1 MAEIES
7 WEELYVDRE
16 TCPPCRNYQIDLAR
30 SMQIT
35 NLIMVNKDAGQYLC
49 TSKEYAYYYKICP
62 DGRIEQRKYSD
73 NRIKKLKE
81 AGVIQ
86 GF

>member
-1 MAEIES
+1 
-7 WEELYVDRE
+7 
-16 TCPPCRNYQIDLAR
+16 
-30 SMQIT
+30 
-35 NLIMVNKDAGQYLC
+35 MVNKDAGQYLC

-81 AGVIQ
+81 AGVIK
-86 GF
+86 